1 MWFTI
6 KEIEKNEEKQ
16 ELLSPKNDYV
26 FKRVFG
32 HQGNECITKSFI
44 SAALNQNITDV
55 ILENSTTLPKDML
68 DDKVGILDVKAKI
81 DGHINCDIEMQVV
94 SQKNIEKRIL
104 FYCSKMY
111 VQSMKSGMDYFDAEK
126 SIAILIS
133 NYELPSLQKIQKY
146 VSKWN
151 IREEEYSD
159 IILTDAIEIIII
171 ELTKF
176 EKYKNDT
183 ALSSWVKFINNPKV
197 IDVSN
202 EEVKKAK
209 EVLDELSQ
217 DENARYLA
225 ELREK
230 YIMDQKAVEAA
241 GYDKGFEKGVEQGL
255 EKGIKKGIEQGVEQG
270 IEKGVLASKIQFAQK
285 LKSQGFDIE
294 KIQELTELTI
304 EEINNL

>member
-1 MWFTI
+1 
-6 KEIEKNEEKQ
+6 
-16 ELLSPKNDYV
+16 
-26 FKRVFG
+26 
-32 HQGNECITKSFI
+32 
-44 SAALNQNITDV
+44 
-55 ILENSTTLPKDML
+55 ML
-68 DDKVGILDVKAKI
+68 DDKVGILDIKAKI

-94 SQKNIEKRIL
+94 DQKNIEKRIL

-176 EKYKNDT
+176 EKYKNDA

-197 IDVSN
+197 IDMNN
-202 EEVKKAK
+202 EEIKKAK

-241 GYDKGFEKGVEQGL
+241 GYDKGLECGL
-255 EKGIKKGIEQGVEQG
+255 EQG
-270 IEKGVLASKIQFAQK
+270 ISTTKIQIAKK
-285 LKSQGFDIE
+285 LKSQGFDFE
-294 KIQELTELTI
+294 KIHELTELPI
-304 EEINNL
+304 EEIKNL

>member
-1 MWFTI
+1 M
-6 KEIEKNEEKQ
+6 
-16 ELLSPKNDYV
+16 
-26 FKRVFG
+26 
-32 HQGNECITKSFI
+32 
-44 SAALNQNITDV
+44 
-55 ILENSTTLPKDML
+55 
-68 DDKVGILDVKAKI
+68 
-81 DGHINCDIEMQVV
+81 
-94 SQKNIEKRIL
+94 
-104 FYCSKMY
+104 
-111 VQSMKSGMDYFDAEK
+111 
-126 SIAILIS
+126 
-133 NYELPSLQKIQKY
+133 
-146 VSKWN
+146 
-151 IREEEYSD
+151 
-159 IILTDAIEIIII
+159 TDAIEIIII

-183 ALSSWVKFINNPKV
+183 ALSNWVKFINNPKV

-241 GYDKGFEKGVEQGL
+241 GYDKGFEKGSL
-255 EKGIKKGIEQGVEQG
+255 T
-270 IEKGVLASKIQFAQK
+270 AKIQFAQK

>member
-1 MWFTI
+1 
-6 KEIEKNEEKQ
+6 
-16 ELLSPKNDYV
+16 
-26 FKRVFG
+26 
-32 HQGNECITKSFI
+32 
-44 SAALNQNITDV
+44 
-55 ILENSTTLPKDML
+55 ML

-159 IILTDAIEIIII
+159 IILTDAIGIIII
-171 ELTKF
+171 DLTKF
-176 EKYKNDT
+176 KKYKNDT